1 MKYARM
7 AESRLVKTAMPQLS
21 GGLNVYDIPSRV
33 ADNQLTACDN
43 LWWHRGTLRTRPGII
58 CGGWFDTDNYSA
70 RQIVDER
77 TALLTRFERTDA
89 EYVTFSAAQLTDEAD
104 GFARLGAKEKG
115 YTLYHYGDISNL
127 TAMGIR
133 CGKNQASRWYYLL
146 STGDVIRESWSGE
159 GWEEAEPYIPTVLI
173 NGAGEEC
180 VAEAEPSVYEDYN
193 MLTRAFQC
201 HYTTDGT
208 STTWKLP
215 MDNLAT
221 DLPGVVRDSEAGGI
235 IARIELDVY
244 GENGLRTIQIK
255 LKVDESGKI
264 TDEDGVRLP
273 LFIPISADE
282 AGVDANYGETSV
294 RITFDPKQGK
304 LTTAVWGRDTS
315 AAQGGT
321 TEISIGSLPA
331 VTDNNLRI
339 TAWRGREYEEN
350 RLTICRMTRGTWF
363 GGDRSGIAGG
373 TRYFVCGDPEEPDL
387 LCWSGI
393 EHPLYF
399 PEHNRVR
406 VGNTHSAITALGKQS
421 NLLVIYK
428 DHELYGMQYLST
440 DSTDYDFATSGGVAV
455 TSYMATFV
463 LTPINAGVGCDC
475 PDTVWLVNNRLVW
488 GNSDGNV
495 YMLTATNQYSER
507 NVRLISR
514 NVRDAIAACGKATLK
529 RAQAA
534 ELAGYYLMMAG
545 NRVFLMNAQTS
556 AFSSFSYYDDED
568 RASKAIP
575 WYVWT
580 LPEHLDYAGVVPA
593 DNCLRMVV
601 INHETQEGAVAM
613 LTEDVDNDNGQPI
626 AGIFSTKLWNFGVE
640 DLKKSVE
647 HLYLGV
653 RCQDMPYVTVTYIT
667 EKGRYI
673 DPYRMKNAGRTDAG
687 CCLVR
692 HLTPNVRMVQVF
704 GLQIDSRA
712 ALEVDGITMKIKTQG
727 VVR

>member
-7 AESRLVKTAMPQLS
+7 AESRLTKLTMPPLS

-43 LWWHRGTLRTRPGII
+43 LWWHRGTLRTRPGLK
-58 CGGWFDTDNYSA
+58 CGYGFPVDNYKA

-77 TALLTRFERTDA
+77 TVLLSRFAQKDEATT
-89 EYVTFSAAQLTDEAD
+89 TFRAAQLSKGED
-104 GFARLGAKEKG
+104 GFTRLGAWSNG
-115 YTLYHYGDISNL
+115 YTIKESTHSDY
-127 TAMGIR
+127 TALGIR
-133 CGKNQASRWYYLL
+133 AEKNADTRWYYLL
-146 STGDVIRESWSGE
+146 SNGDIIKEQLNGAD
-159 GWEEAEPYIPTVLI
+159 GWVAAEPYTPIVLI

-180 VAEAEPSVYEDYN
+180 VNPDVEPTVYEDYN
-193 MLTRAFQC
+193 MLTRRFCC
-201 HYTTDGT
+201 HFTTDGT
-208 STTWKLP
+208 SHTWKLP
-215 MDNLAT
+215 LGNLST
-221 DLPGVVRDSEAGGI
+221 DLPGMVRDSEVGGV
-235 IARIELDVY
+235 AAHIELDVV
-244 GENGLRTIQIK
+244 GQN
-255 LKVDESGKI
+255 
-264 TDEDGVRLP
+264 GVRTVEIVLTAKTERWAEGCVD
-273 LFIPISADE
+273 LTEDE
-282 AGVDANYGETSV
+282 AGVTAPGGVVDLRVKMN
-294 RITFDPKQGK
+294 
-304 LTTAVWGRDTS
+304 LTTGEI
-315 AAQGGT
+315 T
-321 TEISIGSLPA
+321 TVLWEKMASGSGAGLSSLVESLPF
-331 VTDNNLRI
+331 VTTNNLRI
-339 TAWRGREYEEN
+339 TAWRGREYEEK

-363 GGDRSGIAGG
+363 GGDRSGIDGG
-373 TRYFVCGDPEEPDL
+373 TRYFVCGNPEEPDL

-406 VGNTHSAITALGKQS
+406 VGDTHSAITALGKQGE
-421 NLLVIYK
+421 LLVVYKEHEIYA
-428 DHELYGMQYLST
+428 LQYLST
-440 DSTDYDFATSGGVAV
+440 DGEDHEFAISGGVAV
-455 TSYMATFV
+455 TSYMAAFV
-463 LTPINAGVGCDC
+463 MAPINAAVGCDC
-475 PDTVWLVNNRLVW
+475 PDTLRLVNNRLVW
-488 GNSDGNV
+488 CNGDGGV

-507 NVRLISR
+507 NVRIISR
-514 NVRDAIAACGKATLK
+514 NVKDVIAECGKPILK
-529 RAQAA
+529 AAYAA
-534 ELAGYYLMMAG
+534 ELAGYYLLIAG
-545 NRVFLMNAQTS
+545 NKVFLMNTQTA

-580 LPEHLDYAGVVPA
+580 LPEQLSYMAAVES
-593 DNCLRMVV
+593 DNALQMMAF
-601 INHETQEGAVAM
+601 NPETQEGAVAM

-626 AGIFSTKLWNFGVE
+626 AGSFSTKMWNFGVE

-653 RCQDMPYVTVTYIT
+653 SCQDMPHVTVTYIT

-704 GLQIDSRA
+704 GLQIDSRT

>member
-7 AESRLVKTAMPQLS
+7 AESRATKVTMPPLN

-33 ADNQLTACDN
+33 ADNQLTACNN

-58 CGGWFDTDNYSA
+58 CGGWFKTDNYTA

-77 TALLTRFERTDA
+77 TVLLTRFARTDA
-89 EYVTFSAAQLTDEAD
+89 EHVTFSAAQLTDEAD
-104 GFARLGAKEKG
+104 GFVRLGAQEKG
-115 YTLYHYGDISNL
+115 YTFYHYGDMSNL

-159 GWEEAEPYIPTVLI
+159 GWEAAEPYTPTVLI

-180 VAEAEPSVYEDYN
+180 VAAAEPSVYEDYN
-193 MLTRAFQC
+193 MLTREFQC

-221 DLPGVVRDSEAGGI
+221 DLPGVVRDSEAGGTV
-235 IARIELDVY
+235 ARIELDVY

-255 LKVDESGKI
+255 LKVDEGGKI
-264 TDEDGVRLP
+264 TDENGEPLP

-282 AGVDANYGETSV
+282 AGVDATYDETSIRV
-294 RITFDPKQGK
+294 TFDPKQGK

-321 TEISIGSLPA
+321 PRSIGALPS

-475 PDTVWLVNNRLVW
+475 PDTVRLVNNRLVW

-529 RAQAA
+529 KAQAA
-534 ELAGYYLMMAG
+534 ELAGYYLLMAG
-545 NRVFLMNAQTS
+545 NKVYLMNTQTN
-556 AFSSFSYYDDED
+556 AFSSFSAYDDED

-580 LPEHLDYAGVVPA
+580 LPEQLGYMGAVTA
-593 DNCLRMVV
+593 DNALRMIVT
-601 INHETQEGAVAM
+601 NTETMEGAVAM
-613 LTEDVDNDNGQPI
+613 LTEDVDTDNGRPI
-626 AGIFSTKLWNFGVE
+626 HSHLATKRWDFGVC
-640 DLKKSVE
+640 DYKKSVE
-647 HLYLGV
+647 TLYLGV
-653 RCQDMPYVTVTYIT
+653 RCGDMPHLLVTYVT
-667 EKGRYI
+667 EKGRRP
-673 DPYRMKNAGRTDAG
+673 DPYCMKNTALDAEG
-687 CCLVR
+687 CCLPR
-692 HLTPNVRMVQVF
+692 RLTPNVRMVQTF
-704 GLQIDSRA
+704 GMEIDSRSA
-712 ALEVDGITMKIKTQG
+712 MEVDGITIKIKTQG